1 MATCGAKTRS
11 GHPCQAKAMPNGR
24 CRMHGGNATK
34 THKGN
39 QNARKHGIYSAYL
52 TEEEREVWH
61 TLELGAVD
69 EELRLTRIR
78 LRRALARESE
88 YGNTLELDSEKA
100 EPVEVEGKVL
110 EGVEKITRTSKVRDY
125 SALIDK
131 LTARIESLERTR
143 AELLKNNPP
152 QEPPVAKIEIEVVG
166 GRTSAQA
173 PNDGAAG

>member
-1 MATCGAKTRS
+1 MATCGARTRS

-24 CRMHGGNATK
+24 CRMHGGNAAK
-34 THKGN
+34 THQGN
-39 QNARKHGIYSAYL
+39 QNARKHGIYSTHL
-52 TEEEREVWH
+52 TDDEREIWH

-78 LRRALARESE
+78 LMRALARENE
-88 YGNTLELDSEKA
+88 FGNTLELESEKA
-100 EPVEVEGKVL
+100 EPIEVEGKVL
-110 EGVEKITRTSKVRDY
+110 EGVEKITRNSKVRDY
-125 SALIDK
+125 NGVIDR

-152 QEPPVAKIEIEVVG
+152 QETPVAKIEIEVVG
-166 GRTSAQA
+166 GRASAQA

>member
-39 QNARKHGIYSAYL
+39 QNARNHGIYSAYL

-78 LRRALARESE
+78 LRRALARESAC
-88 YGNTLELDSEKA
+88 GNTLERDSEKA
-100 EPVEVEGKVL
+100 EPVGVEGKVL

-152 QEPPVAKIEIEVVG
+152 
-166 GRTSAQA
+166 
-173 PNDGAAG
+173 